1 MRPVGRTFVRN
12 LPDEWGVPRISSG
25 FEHVQKVRQK
35 NSNSISK
42 LIKSHLTSGKKV
54 VEADLVFALVLHLPN
69 FGCLLSSELRRTL
82 K

>member
-12 LPDEWGVPRISSG
+12 LPDEREVPRISSG

-42 LIKSHLTSGKKV
+42 LIKSHFDRREEV
-54 VEADLVFALVLHLPN
+54 VEAELVFARVLHLPK
-69 FGCLLSSELRRTL
+69 FEGYFSSELRTIP